1 MFSSEAVLGEHLAL
15 PKAREPSCTG
25 VRAAGGRG
33 KPPGAVGNE
42 QPGLLGG
49 RRGGQRRA
57 VGLLRVKVEHCVEV
71 VLLVPRSHGMV
82 AGGGS
87 G

>member
-15 PKAREPSCTG
+15 PKAREPSC
-25 VRAAGGRG
+25 AGGRG
-33 KPPGAVGNE
+33 KPPGAVGDE
-42 QPGLLGG
+42 EPGLLGG
-49 RRGGQRRA
+49 RRGGQGRA
-57 VGLLRVKVEHCVEV
+57 AGSLHVKAEHCVEV
-71 VLLVPRSHGMV
+71 VLPVPGSHGMV